1 VADPRA
7 SRRGLGLARL
17 ALSSCLL
24 ALTACSG
31 LRTLDNPIGSGKPEA
46 ASSEA
51 ALYLDA
57 VRSLMAQGQ
66 FYAALAHIQEDRRAH
81 GDSSELRLLEAD
93 ARRNLGQP
101 REAEALYKGLLTG
114 PQAGAAKHGL
124 GRLYAGRD
132 LATAIRYLREAS
144 LLRPTDVDVRND
156 LGYALMQA
164 GRYSE
169 AKPELATA
177 AELAPNEAKARN
189 NLIILLI
196 LMRDEAAVRRV
207 ADKAGVDASALARL
221 RTQAQ
226 SLKQN
231 TTSPKSGSSQT
242 TSRTGGAG

>member
-1 VADPRA
+1 MGVLAPKPA
-7 SRRGLGLARL
+7 NHLLLLLLPALVGLN
-17 ALSSCLL
+17 
-24 ALTACSG
+24 ACTG
-31 LRTLDNPIGSGKPEA
+31 LRTLDNPIGSGKSEA
-46 ASSEA
+46 SSSEA

-81 GDSSELRLLEAD
+81 GDSPELRLLEAD

-101 REAEALYKGLLTG
+101 REAEALYRGLLNG

-124 GRLYAGRD
+124 GRLYASRD

-164 GRYSE
+164 GRYRE

-177 AELAPNEAKARN
+177 AELAPGEAKGRN
-189 NLIILLI
+189 NLLILLI
-196 LMRDEAAVRRV
+196 LMRDEAAVRRI
-207 ADKAGVDASALARL
+207 ADQSGLDATALARL
-221 RTQAQ
+221 RAQAQ

-231 TTSPKSGSSQT
+231 ANSPTTGDRQN

>member
-1 VADPRA
+1 VGVLAPKSA
-7 SRRGLGLARL
+7 NHLLLLLPALVGLN
-17 ALSSCLL
+17 
-24 ALTACSG
+24 ACNG
-31 LRTLDNPIGSGKPEA
+31 LRTLDNPIGSGKSEA

-81 GDSSELRLLEAD
+81 GDSPELRLLEAD

-101 REAEALYKGLLTG
+101 REAEVLYRGLLNG

-124 GRLYAGRD
+124 GRLYASRD

-164 GRYSE
+164 GRYRE

-177 AELAPNEAKARN
+177 AELAPNEAKGRN
-189 NLIILLI
+189 NLLILLI
-196 LMRDEAAVRRV
+196 LMRDEAAVRRI
-207 ADKAGVDASALARL
+207 ADQSGLDATALARL
-221 RTQAQ
+221 RAQAQ

-231 TTSPKSGSSQT
+231 ANSPTTGDRQN

>member
-1 VADPRA
+1 MLVSAPL
-7 SRRGLGLARL
+7 SELRL
-17 ALSSCLL
+17 VPLL
-24 ALTACSG
+24 AVLLGLTACGG
-31 LRTLDNPIGSGKPEA
+31 LRTLDNPIGSGKSA
-46 ASSEA
+46 AANSEA

-81 GDSSELRLLEAD
+81 GDSPELRLLEAD
-93 ARRNLGQP
+93 ARRNLGQT
-101 REAEALYKGLLTG
+101 RDAEALYRGLLTG
-114 PQAGAAKHGL
+114 SQAGSAKHGM
-124 GRLYAGRD
+124 GRLYASRD
-132 LATAIRYLREAS
+132 LPTAIRYLREAS

-164 GRYSE
+164 GRYNE

-226 SLKQN
+226 SLKQ
-231 TTSPKSGSSQT
+231 TSTSPKAGNSQS